1 MFQIPDQRITIQ
13 GLYLMYERLLRFIK
27 FKILH
32 LNDSPHR
39 IALGIA
45 IGIFV
50 AWSPTIGIQT
60 LIALG
65 LAFLLRANKFL
76 AVTLVWISNPLTL
89 IPIYYPNYLVG
100 NTVISFFRPTHTI
113 SVQQLSAN
121 IQNFLSVSQLYSNL
135 FSSEFWHDIAKF
147 AMELGLELFVGGLI
161 LGAIL
166 ALTAYFV
173 TYNTVIWYRA
183 KHPHKR
189 FYTE

>member
-1 MFQIPDQRITIQ
+1 MFEK
-13 GLYLMYERLLRFIK
+13 LFRFIK

-45 IGIFV
+45 IGILV

-60 LIALG
+60 VIALA

-76 AVTLVWISNPLTL
+76 AVTFVWISNPLTL

-100 NTVISFFRPTHTI
+100 SVVISFFRPTDYT
-113 SVQQLSAN
+113 
-121 IQNFLSVSQLYSNL
+121 NL
-135 FSSEFWHDIAKF
+135 FSVEFWHNIAEF
-147 AMELGLELFVGGLI
+147 AVKLGLELFVGGLMV
-161 LGAIL
+161 GTIL

-189 FYTE
+189 FHTQ

>member
-1 MFQIPDQRITIQ
+1 MFEK
-13 GLYLMYERLLRFIK
+13 LFRFIK

-45 IGIFV
+45 IGILV

-60 LIALG
+60 VIALA

-76 AVTLVWISNPLTL
+76 AVTFVWISNPLTL

-100 NTVISFFRPTHTI
+100 SVVISFFRPTDTL
-113 SVQQLSAN
+113 SVHQLAAK
-121 IQNFLSVSQLYSNL
+121 IEPFLSLSRLYTNL
-135 FSSEFWHDIAKF
+135 FSAEFWHNIAEF
-147 AMELGLELFVGGLI
+147 AVKLGLELFVGGLI
-161 LGAIL
+161 VGTIL

-189 FYTE
+189 FHIQ